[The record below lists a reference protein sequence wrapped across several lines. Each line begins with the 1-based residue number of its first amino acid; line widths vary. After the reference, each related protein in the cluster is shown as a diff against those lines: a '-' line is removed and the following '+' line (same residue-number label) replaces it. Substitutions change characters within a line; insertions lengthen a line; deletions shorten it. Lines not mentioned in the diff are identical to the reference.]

1 MNLNEDTYSY
11 INRVA
16 DQIEGLT
23 CALIVFIENAGSYLE
38 SYHYEA
44 FNKFSNE
51 IRNMEISVS
60 KEIKNEFL
68 GVKETIE
75 ESALQ
80 IRASDNS
87 VSYLKSKLSETEEIF
102 SRLVIHSQNIREINS
117 DTSNPYVPNASDEV
131 YRAFSGYNTLLNQYQ
146 VNAPDENDYICT
158 LMYSFYCTVKG
169 LFEQL
174 FSEYDTMLQE
184 FGVDVEEKKKRL
196 AALTVIKKREGCNEI
211 LKAGIG
217 VAKTAA
223 FAKLGIKK
231 KNVFDVVESG
241 IGLIAKISDTL
252 DELDEL
258 KFAKPKKSLARKA
271 IKKIAAYNDALEL
284 VSGANGVGSAI
295 VKKMDIDFEVP
306 TFARLIIAIPLACSK
321 KLKKTK
327 KSGTLDVVT
336 SSLNTIESGMNF
348 ENTVLLGKGAA
359 SVIQKI
365 PDLGSNALE
374 LVDKTA
380 ELFEKSYEKN
390 VNSEDANKILN
401 KLGKR
406 LNDYNKEVEEYKINK
421 ERKLLATKRPKAP
434 PYIIASGVFDRIK
447 DGMDYSK
454 EGVEIF
460 EGFRE
465 IL

>member
-11 INRVA
+11 IHQVA

-60 KEIKNEFL
+60 EEIKNEFL

-75 ESALQ
+75 ESVLQ

-87 VSYLKSKLSETEEIF
+87 VSHLKSKLSETEEVF

-146 VNAPDENDYICT
+146 VNIPDEDDYICT

-196 AALTVIKKREGCNEI
+196 AALTVIKKREGRNEI

-217 VAKTAA
+217 FAKTAA

-284 VSGANGVGSAI
+284 VSGANGAGSAI

-321 KLKKTK
+321 KLEKTK

-336 SSLNTIESGMNF
+336 SSLNTIESGINF
-348 ENTVLLGKGAA
+348 ENTVLLRKGAA
-359 SVIQKI
+359 SAIKKI
-365 PDLGSNALE
+365 PDLGSNALG

-390 VNSEDANKILN
+390 VNSKDAKKILN

-406 LNDYNKEVEEYKINK
+406 LYDYNKEVEEYKINK

-434 PYIIASGVFDRIK
+434 PHIAASGVFYRIK

-460 EGFRE
+460 DGFRE

>member
-11 INRVA
+11 IHRVA

-87 VSYLKSKLSETEEIF
+87 VSYLKSKLSETEEVF
-102 SRLVIHSQNIREINS
+102 SRLVIHCQNIREINS

-146 VNAPDENDYICT
+146 VNASDENDYICT

-196 AALTVIKKREGCNEI
+196 AALTVIKKREGRNEI
-211 LKAGIG
+211 LKASIG
-217 VAKTAA
+217 FAKTAA

-241 IGLIAKISDTL
+241 IALIAKISDTL

-258 KFAKPKKSLARKA
+258 KFAKPKKSVARKV

-284 VSGANGVGSAI
+284 VSGANGAGSAI

-321 KLKKTK
+321 KLEKTK

-348 ENTVLLGKGAA
+348 GNTVLLGKGAA

-365 PDLGSNALE
+365 PDLGSNALG
-374 LVDKTA
+374 LFDKTA

-390 VNSEDANKILN
+390 INYEDANKILN
-401 KLGKR
+401 KLGKQ

-434 PYIIASGVFDRIK
+434 PYIVASGVFDRIK

>member
-11 INRVA
+11 IHQVA

-60 KEIKNEFL
+60 EEIKNEFL

-75 ESALQ
+75 ESVLQ

-87 VSYLKSKLSETEEIF
+87 VSHLKSKLSETEEVF

-146 VNAPDENDYICT
+146 VNIPDEDDYICT

-184 FGVDVEEKKKRL
+184 FGVDLEEKKKRL
-196 AALTVIKKREGCNEI
+196 AALTVIKKREGRNEI

-217 VAKTAA
+217 FAKTAA

-284 VSGANGVGSAI
+284 VSGANGAGSAI

-321 KLKKTK
+321 KLEKTK

-336 SSLNTIESGMNF
+336 SSLNTIESGINF

-359 SVIQKI
+359 SVIKKI
-365 PDLGSNALE
+365 PDFGSNALG

-390 VNSEDANKILN
+390 VNSKDAKKILN

-406 LNDYNKEVEEYKINK
+406 LYDYNKEVEEYKINK

-434 PYIIASGVFDRIK
+434 PHIAASGVFYRIK

-460 EGFRE
+460 DGFRE

>member
-11 INRVA
+11 IHQVA
-16 DQIEGLT
+16 SQIERLT

-44 FNKFSNE
+44 FNRFSNE
-51 IRNMEISVS
+51 IRDMEISVS
-60 KEIKNEFL
+60 EEIKNEFL
-68 GVKETIE
+68 DVKRSIE
-75 ESALQ
+75 ELTLE
-80 IRASDNS
+80 IRASDSS
-87 VSYLKSKLSETEEIF
+87 VNHLKMQLSETEDIF

-196 AALTVIKKREGCNEI
+196 AALTVIKKREGRNEI

-217 VAKTAA
+217 FAETAA

-258 KFAKPKKSLARKA
+258 KFAKPKKSLSRKA

-284 VSGANGVGSAI
+284 VSGANGAGSAI

-321 KLKKTK
+321 KLEKTK

-336 SSLNTIESGMNF
+336 SSLNTIESGINF
-348 ENTVLLGKGAA
+348 ENTVLLEKGAA
-359 SVIQKI
+359 SVIKKI
-365 PDLGSNALE
+365 PDLGSNALG

-390 VNSEDANKILN
+390 VNSKDAKKILN

-406 LNDYNKEVEEYKINK
+406 LYDYNKEVEEYKINK

-434 PYIIASGVFDRIK
+434 PHIAASGVLYRIK

-460 EGFRE
+460 DGFRE

>member
-1 MNLNEDTYSY
+1 
-11 INRVA
+11 
-16 DQIEGLT
+16 
-23 CALIVFIENAGSYLE
+23 
-38 SYHYEA
+38 
-44 FNKFSNE
+44 
-51 IRNMEISVS
+51 
-60 KEIKNEFL
+60 
-68 GVKETIE
+68 
-75 ESALQ
+75 
-80 IRASDNS
+80 
-87 VSYLKSKLSETEEIF
+87 
-102 SRLVIHSQNIREINS
+102 
-117 DTSNPYVPNASDEV
+117 
-131 YRAFSGYNTLLNQYQ
+131 
-146 VNAPDENDYICT
+146 
-158 LMYSFYCTVKG
+158 MYSFYCTVKG

-196 AALTVIKKREGCNEI
+196 AALTVIKKREGRNEI

>member
-11 INRVA
+11 IHQVA

-23 CALIVFIENAGSYLE
+23 CALIVFIENAESYLE

-60 KEIKNEFL
+60 EEIKNEFL

-75 ESALQ
+75 ESVLQ

-87 VSYLKSKLSETEEIF
+87 VSHLKSKLSETEEVF

-146 VNAPDENDYICT
+146 VNIPDEDDYICT

-184 FGVDVEEKKKRL
+184 FGIDVEEKKKRL
-196 AALTVIKKREGCNEI
+196 AALTVIKKREGRNEI
-211 LKAGIG
+211 LKGGIG
-217 VAKTAA
+217 FAKTVA
-223 FAKLGIKK
+223 FAKLGIQK

-258 KFAKPKKSLARKA
+258 KFAKPKESLARKA

-284 VSGANGVGSAI
+284 VNGANGAGSAI

-321 KLKKTK
+321 KLEKTK

-348 ENTVLLGKGAA
+348 ENSLIGKRC
-359 SVIQKI
+359 SIRHTKI
-365 PDLGSNALE
+365 PDFGLNALG

-390 VNSEDANKILN
+390 VNSKDAKKILN

-406 LNDYNKEVEEYKINK
+406 LYDYNKEVEEYKINK

-434 PYIIASGVFDRIK
+434 PHIAASGVFYRIK

-454 EGVEIF
+454 EGVEICD
-460 EGFRE
+460 GFRE

>member
-11 INRVA
+11 IHQVA

-60 KEIKNEFL
+60 EEIKNEFL

-75 ESALQ
+75 ESVLQ

-87 VSYLKSKLSETEEIF
+87 VSHLKSKLSETEEVF

-146 VNAPDENDYICT
+146 VNIPDEDDYICT

-196 AALTVIKKREGCNEI
+196 AALTVIKKREGRNEI

-217 VAKTAA
+217 FAKTAA

-284 VSGANGVGSAI
+284 VSGANGAGSAI

-321 KLKKTK
+321 KLEKTK

-336 SSLNTIESGMNF
+336 SSLNTIESGINF

-359 SVIQKI
+359 SVIKKI
-365 PDLGSNALE
+365 PDFGSNALG
-374 LVDKTA
+374 LVDKAA

-390 VNSEDANKILN
+390 VNSKDAKKILN

-406 LNDYNKEVEEYKINK
+406 LYDYNKEVEEYKINK

-434 PYIIASGVFDRIK
+434 PHIAASGVFYRIK

-460 EGFRE
+460 DGFRE

>member
-196 AALTVIKKREGCNEI
+196 AALTVIKKREGRNEI

-321 KLKKTK
+321 KLKKRK
-327 KSGTLDVVT
+327 K
-336 SSLNTIESGMNF
+336 
-348 ENTVLLGKGAA
+348 
-359 SVIQKI
+359 
-365 PDLGSNALE
+365 
-374 LVDKTA
+374 A
-380 ELFEKSYEKN
+380 EH
-390 VNSEDANKILN
+390 
-401 KLGKR
+401 
-406 LNDYNKEVEEYKINK
+406 
-421 ERKLLATKRPKAP
+421 
-434 PYIIASGVFDRIK
+434 
-447 DGMDYSK
+447 
-454 EGVEIF
+454 
-460 EGFRE
+460 
-465 IL
+465 